1 MPDQTIDLTTYT
13 DEDLDNLRTEVLT
26 EQERRQR
33 IASTPGLVADTARR
47 YIADGG
53 DKAELVA
60 ALDNLDDPNEDA

>member
-1 MPDQTIDLTTYT
+1 MPDQIIDLATLS
-13 DEDLDNLRTEVLT
+13 DEDLDSLRTNILT

-53 DKAELVA
+53 DKADLVA
-60 ALDNLDDPNEDA
+60 ALDNLDVPNEEA